1 MSKLNFISLLSKKGS
16 AFSSRNLYFL
26 LLAAVVPVLIAIYQT
41 GRTTEVNV
49 RTEANR
55 VASFFISEV
64 DDILGETE
72 RVMDAYM
79 QASKGSCAP
88 SDLAILQKHMVVT
101 GNVISM
107 GIVSADGN
115 ITCSV
120 GKTTHENLVF
130 PEISKRDLRKPQFA
144 EIRDKQGSLP
154 MIIKQNL
161 EDLRIFAIIS
171 KERFTRLLL
180 PGSLARHTQIDLVLP
195 DGGLWYTL
203 TGQSIVGGFS
213 PNVIKIDRTSARFP
227 VILSMVVDGAAI
239 NSWAGALYQTLI
251 VIILLSVF
259 GIILIALMN
268 FVYRK
273 NRLHKSRI
281 ARAKVIENA
290 HSLFK
295 VTYEPVLNLETNLL
309 VGAVARA
316 DLSIFDGVSDER
328 PTVEEIID
336 IVWRE
341 IGDFAEKRRKF
352 NLLIELDGN
361 ELVAPA
367 VKDAVISRLKD
378 IAYDDLSLLL
388 KWPADQGVDPKL
400 YRPLENIAT
409 AGSQL
414 AIECGSVRFSFLS
427 DMWAW
432 PYHQLVVDFAEI
444 PESEEALNWMNE
456 IVMNMCDQ
464 LHVEAVALGI
474 SDKALL
480 TNALGSGFKV
490 GAGAYLGPDLTI
502 DALMAAVR
510 HVSGKSVDDEE
521 ASQAA

>member
-1 MSKLNFISLLSKKGS
+1 MI
-16 AFSSRNLYFL
+16 SSRNLYIL
-26 LLAAVVPVLIAIYQT
+26 LLAAVVPVLVAMYQT
-41 GRTTEVNV
+41 GRTTEINV
-49 RTEANR
+49 RTEADR
-55 VASFFISEV
+55 VASFFMSEV

-79 QASKGSCAP
+79 QSNKGSCAP
-88 SDLAILQKHMVVT
+88 SDLAVLQKHMVVT

-107 GIVSADGN
+107 GIVNADGN
-115 ITCSV
+115 ITCRV
-120 GKTTHENLVF
+120 GKTTHENLAF

-161 EDLRIFAIIS
+161 DDLRIFAIIS

-180 PGSLARHTQIDLVLP
+180 PGSLAQHTQIDLVLP

-227 VILSMVVDGAAI
+227 VILSMVVDAVAI
-239 NSWAGALYQTLI
+239 NSWAGGLYQTLI
-251 VIILLSVF
+251 TIILLSVF
-259 GIILIALMN
+259 GIILIALMSLI
-268 FVYRK
+268 YRK
-273 NRLHKSRI
+273 RRLHKLRI
-281 ARAKVIENA
+281 ERAKIVENA

-295 VTYEPVLNLETNLL
+295 ITYEPVINLESNLL
-309 VGAVARA
+309 IGAVARA
-316 DLSIFDGVSDER
+316 DLSIFDNVADER
-328 PTVEEIID
+328 PSTEEIIGM
-336 IVWRE
+336 VWDE
-341 IGDFAEKRRKF
+341 IGTFAEKRREF
-352 NLLIELDGN
+352 NLIIELDGAD
-361 ELVAPA
+361 LLTPA
-367 VKDAVISRLKD
+367 VRDAVILRLKD
-378 IAYDDLSLLL
+378 IGYDNLSLLL
-388 KWPADQGVDPKL
+388 KWSADHGVNPKL

-464 LHVEAVALGI
+464 LHVEAIALGI
-474 SDKALL
+474 SDKNLL
-480 TNALGSGFKV
+480 NSAIGSGFKV
-490 GAGAYLGPDLTI
+490 GAGPHLGPDLTI

-510 HVSGKSVDDEE
+510 HVKGTGADDQET
-521 ASQAA
+521 SQAA

>member
-1 MSKLNFISLLSKKGS
+1 MSKPSFISQLGNTGS
-16 AFSSRNLYFL
+16 TISSRSLYML
-26 LLAAVVPVLIAIYQT
+26 LLAVIVPVLIAVFQT
-41 GRTTEVNV
+41 GRTTENNV
-49 RTEANR
+49 RTEADR

-79 QASKGSCAP
+79 QSSRGSCAP
-88 SDLAILQKHMVVT
+88 SDLAVLQKHMVVT
-101 GNVISM
+101 GNVLSM

-115 ITCSV
+115 IICHV
-120 GKTTHENLVF
+120 GQTTHENIVL

-144 EIRDKQGSLP
+144 ELRQKQGSLP

-161 EDLRIFAIIS
+161 DDLRIFAIVS

-180 PGSLARHTQIDLVLP
+180 PGSLAQHTQIDLVLP

-213 PNVIKIDRTSARFP
+213 EDIIKIDRTSERFP
-227 VILSMVVDGAAI
+227 VIMSMVVDAAAI
-239 NSWAGALYQTLI
+239 KSWAGGLYQTLI
-251 VIILLSVF
+251 TIMILGVF
-259 GIILIALMN
+259 AILIIAMMSYIYSRN
-268 FVYRK
+268 RIRK
-273 NRLHKSRI
+273 LQI
-281 ARAKVIENA
+281 ERAKIVENA
-290 HSLFK
+290 HSLFQI
-295 VTYEPVLNLETNLL
+295 TYEPLINLETNLL

-316 DLSIFDGVSDER
+316 DLSIFENVSDER
-328 PTVEEIID
+328 PSIEEIIGM
-336 IVWRE
+336 VWRE
-341 IGDFAEKRRKF
+341 IGSFAEKRREF
-352 NLLIELDGN
+352 NLIIELDGSD
-361 ELVAPA
+361 LVSPTTR
-367 VKDAVISRLKD
+367 DAIILRLKE
-378 IAYDDLSLLL
+378 ISYDNLSLLL
-388 KWPADQGVDPKL
+388 KWPADHGVDPNL

-464 LHVEAVALGI
+464 LHVEAIALGI
-474 SDKALL
+474 SDRSLL
-480 TNALGSGFKV
+480 NNAIGSGFKV
-490 GAGAYLGPDLTI
+490 GAGPHLGPDLTI
-502 DALMAAVR
+502 NALMAAVR
-510 HVSGKSVDDEE
+510 HVQSENETDKE
-521 ASQAA
+521 ASAAA

>member
-1 MSKLNFISLLSKKGS
+1 MSKLSFTSLFSNKGS
-16 AFSSRNLYFL
+16 VISSRNLYFL
-26 LLAAVVPVLIAIYQT
+26 LLAAVVPVLVAMYQT
-41 GRTTEVNV
+41 GRTTEINV
-49 RTEANR
+49 RTEADR

-79 QASKGSCAP
+79 QASRGSCAP
-88 SDLAILQKHMVVT
+88 SDLAVLQKHMVVT

-107 GIVSADGN
+107 GIVNADGN
-115 ITCSV
+115 ITCKV
-120 GKTTHENLVF
+120 GKATHENLAF

-144 EIRDKQGSLP
+144 ELRDKQGSLP

-161 EDLRIFAIIS
+161 DDLRIFAIIS

-180 PGSLARHTQIDLVLP
+180 PGSLAQHTQIDLVLP

-213 PNVIKIDRTSARFP
+213 SNVIKIDRTSARFP
-227 VILSMVVDGAAI
+227 VILSMVVDAAAI
-239 NSWAGALYQTLI
+239 KSWAGGLYQTLI
-251 VIILLSVF
+251 TIMLLSSF
-259 GIILIALMN
+259 GIVLIA
-268 FVYRK
+268 FVSWVYRK
-273 NRLHKSRI
+273 NRLRKSQI
-281 ARAKVIENA
+281 ERAKIVENA
-290 HSLFK
+290 HALFN
-295 VTYEPVLNLETNLL
+295 VTYEPVMNLETNLL

-316 DLSIFDGVSDER
+316 DLSIFDNVSDER
-328 PTVEEIID
+328 PTIEEIID

-341 IGDFAEKRRKF
+341 IGEFAEKRRKF
-352 NLLIELDGN
+352 NLIIELDGN
-361 ELVAPA
+361 DLLEPA
-367 VKDAVISRLKD
+367 VRDAVIARLQD
-378 IAYDDLSLLL
+378 VEYDNLSLLL
-388 KWPADQGVDPKL
+388 KWSADQGVNPKL

-464 LHVEAVALGI
+464 LHVEAIALGI
-474 SDKALL
+474 ADKDLL
-480 TNALGSGFKV
+480 TSALGSGFKV
-490 GAGAYLGPDLTI
+490 GAGPYLGPDLTI

-510 HVSGKSVDDEE
+510 HVQG
-521 ASQAA
+521 ASADKDQAA

>member
-268 FVYRK
+268 FVYHK

-400 YRPLENIAT
+400 YRPLEHIAT

>member
-1 MSKLNFISLLSKKGS
+1 MSKLSFISLLSKKGP
-16 AFSSRNLYFL
+16 AISSRNLYLL
-26 LLAAVVPVLIAIYQT
+26 LLAAVVPVLVAMYQT

-49 RTEANR
+49 RTEADR
-55 VASFFISEV
+55 VASFFMSEV

-79 QASKGSCAP
+79 QASEGSCAP
-88 SDLAILQKHMVVT
+88 SDLAILQKHIVVT

-107 GIVSADGN
+107 GIVNADGN
-115 ITCSV
+115 ITCNV

-144 EIRDKQGSLP
+144 EVRDKQGSLP

-161 EDLRIFAIIS
+161 DDLRIFAVIS

-203 TGQSIVGGFS
+203 TGQSVVGGFS

-239 NSWAGALYQTLI
+239 KSWAGGLYQTLI
-251 VIILLSVF
+251 AIMLLSVS
-259 GIILIALMN
+259 GIILIALTS

-273 NRLHKSRI
+273 NRLRKSRI
-281 ARAKVIENA
+281 ERAKVVENA

-309 VGAVARA
+309 VGAIARA
-316 DLSIFDGVSDER
+316 DLSIFDNVSDER

-341 IGDFAEKRRKF
+341 IGAFAEKRRKF
-352 NLLIELDGN
+352 NLFIELDGS
-361 ELVAPA
+361 ELVTPA

-474 SDKALL
+474 SDKDLL

-490 GAGAYLGPDLTI
+490 GAGSYLGPDLTI

-510 HVSGKSVDDEE
+510 HVPAENADDEE

>member
-107 GIVSADGN
+107 GIVNADGN

>member
-1 MSKLNFISLLSKKGS
+1 MSKPSFTSQLANTRSVI
-16 AFSSRNLYFL
+16 SSRSLYIL
-26 LLAAVVPVLIAIYQT
+26 LLAVVVPVLIAIFQT
-41 GRTTEVNV
+41 GRATEINV
-49 RTEANR
+49 RTEADR

-79 QASKGSCAP
+79 QSSRGSCAP
-88 SDLAILQKHMVVT
+88 SDLVVLQKHMVVT

-115 ITCSV
+115 ITCHV

-144 EIRDKQGSLP
+144 ELRGKQGSLP
-154 MIIKQNL
+154 LIIKQNL
-161 EDLRIFAIIS
+161 EDLRIFAIVS
-171 KERFTRLLL
+171 KDRFTRLLL
-180 PGSLARHTQIDLVLP
+180 PGSLAQHTQIDLVLP

-213 PNVIKIDRTSARFP
+213 NNTLKIDRTSARFP
-227 VILSMVVDGAAI
+227 VILSMVVDAAAI
-239 NSWAGALYQTLI
+239 KSWAGGLYQTLI
-251 VIILLSVF
+251 TIMILSVF
-259 GIILIALMN
+259 GILLIALMG
-268 FVYRK
+268 FIYRSA
-273 NRLHKSRI
+273 RIRKSRNE
-281 ARAKVIENA
+281 RAKIVENA

-295 VTYEPVLNLETNLL
+295 ITYEPVINLETNLL

-316 DLSIFDGVSDER
+316 DFSVFDNVSDES
-328 PTVEEIID
+328 PSIEEIIGM
-336 IVWRE
+336 VWSE
-341 IGDFAEKRRKF
+341 IGSFAEKRREF
-352 NLLIELDGN
+352 NLLIELDGT
-361 ELVAPA
+361 ELLTPA
-367 VKDAVISRLKD
+367 VRDAVILRLKD
-378 IAYDDLSLLL
+378 IGYDNLSLLL
-388 KWPADQGVDPKL
+388 KWSANHGVDPKL

-444 PESEEALNWMNE
+444 PESDEAINWMNE

-464 LHVEAVALGI
+464 LHVEAIALGI
-474 SDKALL
+474 SNKNLL
-480 TNALGSGFKV
+480 NSALGSGFKV
-490 GAGAYLGPDLTI
+490 GAGPYLGPDLTI

-510 HVSGKSVDDEE
+510 HVQAEKDNEGE
-521 ASQAA
+521 ASEAA

>member
-1 MSKLNFISLLSKKGS
+1 MSKPSFISHFGNKGS
-16 AFSSRNLYFL
+16 VISSRNLYIL
-26 LLAAVVPVLIAIYQT
+26 LLAAVVPVLVAMYQT
-41 GRTTEVNV
+41 GRTTEINV
-49 RTEANR
+49 RTEADR
-55 VASFFISEV
+55 VASFFMSEV

-79 QASKGSCAP
+79 QSNKGSCAP
-88 SDLAILQKHMVVT
+88 SDLAVLQKHMVVT

-107 GIVSADGN
+107 GIVNADGN
-115 ITCSV
+115 ITCRV
-120 GKTTHENLVF
+120 GKTTHENLAF

-161 EDLRIFAIIS
+161 DDLRIFAIIS

-180 PGSLARHTQIDLVLP
+180 PGSLAQHTQIDLVLP

-227 VILSMVVDGAAI
+227 VILSMVVDAVAI
-239 NSWAGALYQTLI
+239 NSWAGGLYQTLI
-251 VIILLSVF
+251 TIILLSVF
-259 GIILIALMN
+259 GIILIALMSLI
-268 FVYRK
+268 YRK
-273 NRLHKSRI
+273 RRLHKLRI
-281 ARAKVIENA
+281 ERAKIVENA

-295 VTYEPVLNLETNLL
+295 ITYEPVINLESNLL
-309 VGAVARA
+309 IGAVARA
-316 DLSIFDGVSDER
+316 DLSIFDNVADER
-328 PTVEEIID
+328 PSTEEIIGM
-336 IVWRE
+336 VWDE
-341 IGDFAEKRRKF
+341 IGTFAEKRREF
-352 NLLIELDGN
+352 NLIIELDGAD
-361 ELVAPA
+361 LLTPA
-367 VKDAVISRLKD
+367 VRDAVILRLKD
-378 IAYDDLSLLL
+378 IGYDNLSLLL
-388 KWPADQGVDPKL
+388 KWSADHGVNPKL

-464 LHVEAVALGI
+464 LHVEAIALGI
-474 SDKALL
+474 SDKNLL
-480 TNALGSGFKV
+480 NSAIGSGFKV
-490 GAGAYLGPDLTI
+490 GAGPHLGPDLTI

-510 HVSGKSVDDEE
+510 HVKGTGADDQET
-521 ASQAA
+521 SQAA